1 MILTLLFLP
10 ALALAQQP
18 PSTASVE
25 SLTVTGTVPTDR
37 FIDRHTALEFSLS
50 RPLLPDEGTI
60 AIMIGSV
67 DVSDLLELGA
77 TRVTY
82 RPLLTP
88 LPAGERDVIVY
99 RHAKG
104 RWVELQRFALKV
116 LRRDG
121 LVRVALSPSATLGN
135 NGQLAERGDLVGGA
149 PAARSTFQDFTLTS
163 GFRTAHEGASWALET
178 QSNVVGASRQEQAL
192 QFAQRGA
199 DAPRVDLSDYLV
211 TFRARRT
218 RLALGHVS
226 MGTNRHLVS
235 GFGSRGVTIT
245 TDVGPATLSF
255 GATNGTSIVGWNHLV
270 GLDNRDHRVMSAA
283 LGSELVPSRPGTLRV
298 DLSLLDGS
306 LLPQT
311 SFTQGAAVD
320 AEHSRGVGVQVSAA
334 TPDQRIRLSGGYARS
349 QFTNPPRDAEL
360 FGDSV
365 MRPVRPETRGARYV
379 DVSLAVLQGAR
390 MPGVGNVTLNTG
402 YRHERVDPLYRSVAV
417 STQADQ
423 QQHAFDVS
431 GSAGSLSGQLSLI
444 RSHDNLDEIPS
455 VLRSL
460 NRQATASLTLAL
472 PTIARLRRIASFL
485 PTLAYATG
493 RTHQMAAGTPT
504 NGDFRPTD
512 LPDQVSTSQN
522 ADAQWA
528 AGRWR
533 LSYRFTAN
541 EQDNRQALRELA
553 DFSATTHG
561 LTIGFAFGTT
571 VDLSA
576 DASAERQHAKE
587 RDEVSNVRRIGLAM
601 NWRPLQ
607 ATAIVASM
615 NAVTSHD
622 ASRPKGSRNNDTRL
636 ELSQGL
642 FQSGGASRAQLFLR
656 YALTSVFL
664 PVLGVSDPSLSA
676 RPWQRHWTLSSGFSL
691 KLF

>member
-1 MILTLLFLP
+1 MILTSLLLP
-10 ALALAQQP
+10 AVTSAQQP

-25 SLTVTGTVPTDR
+25 SLTVTGSVPKDR
-37 FIDRHTALEFSLS
+37 FIERHTALEFTLS
-50 RPLLPDEGTI
+50 RPLHADEGEI
-60 AIMIGSV
+60 AVLIGSV
-67 DVSDLLELGA
+67 DVSDLLERA
-77 TRVTY
+77 PTKVVY
-82 RPLLTP
+82 RPRIAP
-88 LPAGERDVIVY
+88 LPAGERDIVVY
-99 RHAKG
+99 QRTGG

-121 LVRVALSPSATLGN
+121 LVRVALSPTATLGN
-135 NGQLAERGDLVGGA
+135 SGQLAERGDLVGGTA
-149 PAARSTFQDFTLTS
+149 AARSTFQDFTLTS
-163 GFRTAHEGASWALET
+163 AFRSAHEGAAWTLET

-211 TFRARRT
+211 SFRARRT

-235 GFGSRGVTIT
+235 GFGSRGVTIA
-245 TDVGPATLSF
+245 TDVGSTTLSL
-255 GATNGTSIVGWNHLV
+255 GATNGTSIVGWNHIV

-283 LGSELVPSRPGTLRV
+283 LGSELVPSRPGALRV

-311 SFTQGAAVD
+311 SFTQGAVVD
-320 AEHSRGVGVQVSAA
+320 AERSRGIGVQLSAA

-349 QFTNPPRDAEL
+349 RFTNPPRDAEL

-365 MRPVRPETRGARYV
+365 LRPVRPETRGARYV
-379 DVSLAVLQGAR
+379 DMTVAVLQGAR
-390 MPGVGNVTLNTG
+390 MPGVGSVTLNTG

-423 QQHAFDVS
+423 QQHAFDMN
-431 GSAGSLSGQLSLI
+431 GSAGALTGQLSFI
-444 RSHDNLDEIPS
+444 RAHDNLDEVPS

-472 PTIARLRRIASFL
+472 PTIARLRQFAPFL

-493 RTHQMAAGTPT
+493 RTHELAAGTPT

-512 LPDQVSTSQN
+512 LPDQVSTSHN
-522 ADAQWA
+522 ADAQWD

-533 LSYRFTAN
+533 LSYRFTSN
-541 EQDNRQALRELA
+541 DQDNRQALRELA

-561 LTIGFAFGTT
+561 LTIGFALGTSL
-571 VDLSA
+571 DLSA

-622 ASRPKGSRNNDTRL
+622 ASRPKGSRNNDARL

-664 PVLGVSDPSLSA
+664 PALGVSDPSLSA